1 MEGLMFDFPFYM
13 NALFRVLP
21 SNTNTM
27 IRRNANTLF
36 DGPKL
41 RPKVK
46 QKKNREKVLM
56 VTKTY
61 KKKTTKANRSIK
73 KG

>member
-1 MEGLMFDFPFYM
+1 MFDFPFYM

-46 QKKNREKVLM
+46 QKKKIERK
-56 VTKTY
+56 Y
-61 KKKTTKANRSIK
+61 
-73 KG
+73 

>member
-1 MEGLMFDFPFYM
+1 M
-13 NALFRVLP
+13 
-21 SNTNTM
+21 
-27 IRRNANTLF
+27 LF

-46 QKKNREKVLM
+46 QKDREKVLM

-61 KKKTTKANRSIK
+61 KKKTTKANRSTK

>member
-1 MEGLMFDFPFYM
+1 M

-21 SNTNTM
+21 SKTNTM

-46 QKKNREKVLM
+46 QKNKEKVLTI
-56 VTKTY
+56 TKTY
-61 KKKTTKANRSIK
+61 KKK
-73 KG
+73 